1 MWVFIIFALV
11 PSGVPENP
19 IQPLT
24 RSKVFHYT
32 TQEACNAGAKVEA
45 TKWLEDLPVKPM
57 LIASKCILVV
67 GPAGEGI

>member
-11 PSGVPENP
+11 PSGDIENP

-24 RSKVFHYT
+24 RAKVFHYT
-32 TQEACNAGAKVEA
+32 TEQACNAGAKIEA
-45 TKWLEDLPVKPM
+45 KKWLEGLPIEPM
-57 LIASKCILVV
+57 LLASKCVQVV

>member
-19 IQPLT
+19 VQPLT
-24 RSKVFHYT
+24 RAKVFHYT
-32 TQEACNAGAKVEA
+32 TEDACKVGSKIE
-45 TKWLEDLPVKPM
+45 TKKWLENLPVEP
-57 LIASKCILVV
+57 LLLASKCIEIV